1 MLKLLVQTQKNMLP
15 VGIEIPRSMQGRLTR
30 VLFINIYITNNLF
43 LYCAVSSFLAF
54 CGFCHL
60 SCFSDKNFFR
70 KIMID
75 FQQYSA

>member
-30 VLFINIYITNNLF
+30 VLFINIYITNILL

-54 CGFCHL
+54 CAFSHLFSLILQFIIGFAELCR
-60 SCFSDKNFFR
+60 D
-70 KIMID
+70 
-75 FQQYSA
+75 SA